1 MPSSPSKPIA
11 ITPIPA
17 LRDNY
22 FWLLE
27 RGTRAAVVDPGLAA
41 PVQQV
46 LAHRHLTLEAIL
58 VTHHHADHSAG
69 VAELATSPAVKV
81 YAPAREDIASGAAQM
96 QGLREGD
103 VITVLDVP
111 LQVLDVPGHTAGH
124 IAYFAPDLQALFCGD
139 TLFAGGC
146 GRLFEGTPAQMLDS
160 LRKLARLPGTTGVY
174 CAHEYTLSNL
184 RFALA
189 VEPAN
194 ASLQARQRACAA
206 LRERGLP
213 TLPSTLDEE
222 LATNPFLRV
231 DDPAVRAAAARRQPG
246 ADASAVA
253 TFAAIRAWKNDFA

>member
-1 MPSSPSKPIA
+1 
-11 ITPIPA
+11 
-17 LRDNY
+17 
-22 FWLLE
+22 
-27 RGTRAAVVDPGLAA
+27 
-41 PVQQV
+41 
-46 LAHRHLTLEAIL
+46 
-58 VTHHHADHSAG
+58 
-69 VAELATSPAVKV
+69 
-81 YAPAREDIASGAAQM
+81 
-96 QGLREGD
+96 
-103 VITVLDVP
+103 
-111 LQVLDVPGHTAGH
+111 
-124 IAYFAPDLQALFCGD
+124 
-139 TLFAGGC
+139 
-146 GRLFEGTPAQMLDS
+146 LFEGTPAQMLDS

-184 RFALA
+184 RFAIA